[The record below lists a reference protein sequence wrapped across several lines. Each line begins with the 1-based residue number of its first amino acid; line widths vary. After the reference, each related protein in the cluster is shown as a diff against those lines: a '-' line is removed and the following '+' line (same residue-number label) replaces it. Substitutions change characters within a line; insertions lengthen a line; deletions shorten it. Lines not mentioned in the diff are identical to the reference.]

1 MLTSSSK
8 ERVGRVWLF
17 FIFAVLVLGSNHV
30 YGYSLLDS
38 FLSFIG
44 IGSWVGDGKMNLHIT
59 ALVTLPLLIL
69 GVIQSVRHLKGRYPR
84 IFGLLFVSIGVWIA
98 IYPALT
104 GRLVQLGEWIIK

>member
-1 MLTSSSK
+1 MLTLHNK
-8 ERVGRVWLF
+8 LKMGWAWLI
-17 FIFAVLVLGSNHV
+17 FIFAVLALGSNHV

-38 FLSFIG
+38 FLDFIG
-44 IGSWVGDGKMNLHIT
+44 IGSWTDDEKLRVHIT

-69 GVIQSVRHLKGRYPR
+69 GVIQSVRHLKGRYPH

-104 GRLVQLGEWIIK
+104 GRLVQLGEWLVK